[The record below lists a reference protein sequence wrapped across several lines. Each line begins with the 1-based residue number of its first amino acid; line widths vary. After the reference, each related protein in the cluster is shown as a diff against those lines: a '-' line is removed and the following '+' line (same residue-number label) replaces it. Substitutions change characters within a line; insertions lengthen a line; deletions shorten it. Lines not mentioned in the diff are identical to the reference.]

1 MQSNEVVADVEVQDE
16 LQIDQAPEETTE
28 AITLQALDDFNTN
41 VVTGVL
47 GITFSLGILFGAL
60 LGGVYANITR

>member
-1 MQSNEVVADVEVQDE
+1 MQSNEVVTDVEVQNE
-16 LQIDQAPEETTE
+16 LQTNETAEETNE
-28 AITLQALDDFNTN
+28 AITLQALEDFNTN

>member
-1 MQSNEVVADVEVQDE
+1 MENNEDNQNVEVSDE
-16 LQIDQAPEETTE
+16 LQIDDISQETTE
-28 AITLQALDDFNTN
+28 AITLQSLEDFNTN

-60 LGGVYANITR
+60 LGGVYGNITR

>member
-1 MQSNEVVADVEVQDE
+1 MQSNEVVTDVEVQDE
-16 LQIDQAPEETTE
+16 LQNDQAPEETTE

>member
-1 MQSNEVVADVEVQDE
+1 MQSNEVDTDVEVQDE
-16 LQIDQAPEETTE
+16 LQNDQAPEETTE